1 MMKHQNSPL
10 TDSFDRHHNYLR
22 ISLTER
28 CNLRCS
34 YCMPVDGVQLSP
46 AEHLMNANEI
56 FSIAQTFV
64 KFGVTK
70 IRLTGGEPLVRKD
83 FPEILELLSSLN
95 VELSLTSNAV
105 SIDRHFEQL
114 KKAGEKTVNI
124 SLDTLKASRFHDIT
138 FRNYFDRV
146 YQNVQKLIA
155 EGFIVKINAVLMRG
169 INEDEILD
177 FVAFTKEQPVAF
189 RFIEF
194 MPFDGNQWKREKTIS
209 YQEIMEKV
217 QSAYAAD
224 QIIRIKDAPNDTAK
238 NYTIKGHKGTF
249 AIISTVTNPFCDQCN
264 RIRLTANGRLKNC
277 LFSQKENDLLTAL
290 RNKQDIEPIIRMN
303 LSKKFAIRSGMDGPE
318 SFENPDKHKQNRSMI
333 TIGG

>member
-1 MMKHQNSPL
+1 MDQLKSPL
-10 TDSFDRHHNYLR
+10 IDSFDRHHNYLR

-46 AEHLMNANEI
+46 AEHLMNASEI
-56 FSIAQTFV
+56 FSIAKTFV

-83 FPEILELLSSLN
+83 FQRILELLSTLD

-105 SIDRHFEQL
+105 SIDRHFQQL
-114 KKAGEKTVNI
+114 KKARVKTINI
-124 SLDTLKASRFHDIT
+124 SLDTLNAERFHNIT
-138 FRNYFDRV
+138 FRNYFNRV
-146 YQNVQKLIA
+146 YQNIFKLIE

-169 INEDEILD
+169 VNEDEILD
-177 FVAFTKEQPVAF
+177 FIAFTKDQPVAF

-194 MPFDGNQWKREKTIS
+194 MPFDGNQWKREKTVS

-217 QSAYAAD
+217 QSAYSTD
-224 QIIRIKDAPNDTAK
+224 QIIRLQDAPNDTSK
-238 NYTIKGHKGTF
+238 NYAIKGHKGTF

-264 RIRLTANGRLKNC
+264 RIRLTANGKLKNC

-290 RNKQDIEPIIRMN
+290 RNKEDLEPIIRQN
-303 LSKKFAIRSGMDGPE
+303 INKKFEIRSGMRSPE
-318 SFENPDKHKQNRSMI
+318 LFEDLKHHQQNRSMI

>member
-1 MMKHQNSPL
+1 MDKQSSPL

-34 YCMPVDGVQLSP
+34 YCMPLDGVKLSP
-46 AEHLMNANEI
+46 ADHLMNSDEI
-56 FSIAQTFV
+56 FSIAKTFV

-83 FPEILELLSSLN
+83 FPRILELLSTLK

-105 SIDRHFEQL
+105 SIDRHLKQL
-114 KKAGEKTVNI
+114 KKARVKTVNI
-124 SLDTLKASRFHDIT
+124 SLDTLNAERFHDIT

-146 YQNVQKLIA
+146 YQNILKLIE

-169 INEDEILD
+169 VNEDEILD
-177 FVAFTKEQPVAF
+177 FIAFTKDQPVAF

-194 MPFDGNQWKREKTIS
+194 MPFDGNQWKREKTVS

-217 QSAYAAD
+217 QSVYSTD
-224 QIIRIKDAPNDTAK
+224 QIIRLQDAPNDTSK
-238 NYTIKGHKGTF
+238 NYTIQGHKGTF

-264 RIRLTANGRLKNC
+264 RVRLTANGKLKNC
-277 LFSQKENDLLTAL
+277 LFSQKENDLLIAL
-290 RNKQDIEPIIRMN
+290 RNNEDLEPIIRQNMN
-303 LSKKFAIRSGMDGPE
+303 KKFAIRSGMESPE
-318 SFENPDKHKQNRSMI
+318 SFEDPKQHLQNRSMI

>member
-1 MMKHQNSPL
+1 MDSQNAPL
-10 TDSFDRHHNYLR
+10 TDSFKRHHNYLR

-46 AEHLMNANEI
+46 AEHLMNADEI
-56 FSIAQTFV
+56 FIIAQTFV

-83 FPEILELLSSLN
+83 FPKILELLSTLN

-114 KKAGEKTVNI
+114 KNAGVKTVNI
-124 SLDTLKASRFHDIT
+124 SLDTLNAKRFHDIT

-146 YQNVQKLIA
+146 YQNILKLIT
-155 EGFIVKINAVLMRG
+155 EGFKVKINAVLMRG
-169 INEDEILD
+169 VNEDEILD
-177 FVAFTKEQPVAF
+177 FISFTKAQPVAF

-194 MPFDGNQWKREKTIS
+194 MPFDGNQWKREKTVS

-217 QSAYAAD
+217 QSAYSPE
-224 QIIRIKDAPNDTAK
+224 QIIRLEDAPNDTAK
-238 NYTIKGHKGTF
+238 NYTIQGHQGTF

-264 RIRLTANGRLKNC
+264 RIRLTANGQLKNC

-290 RNKQDIEPIIRMN
+290 RNKEDLEPIIRQN
-303 LSKKFAIRSGMDGPE
+303 LAVKFAVRSGLDAPE
-318 SFENPDKHKQNRSMI
+318 SFDDPKQHQQNRSMI